1 MAEQI
6 STSVPPGARHKR
18 HLRNYLLDPSFQ
30 LKYANFVAAIALVL
44 GGTLGFLLWQTS
56 AEMVDQSKKAVALGN
71 NVIDESLKVSEV
83 VRMNIVKDPIYSEN
97 PVLQD
102 AFEADAKEQDA
113 KLREG
118 QAELRA
124 QAVALE
130 TQSAHYSRLLIAALG
145 VLVIALWLAGIVITH
160 KVAGPVYK
168 MKRQIRDLQ
177 KGNFKVP
184 SPLRKGDE
192 LKSFFDAFNDMVES
206 LRARQRDEIEQIDA
220 TLEAL
225 EKDVA
230 EEKLVSLRAVRAE
243 MAASLDP

>member
-44 GGTLGFLLWQTS
+44 SAALGYLLWQTS
-56 AEMVDQSKKAVALGN
+56 SEMVEQSRKAVALGKD
-71 NVIDESLKVSEV
+71 VIDESLKVSEV
-83 VRMNIVKDPIYSEN
+83 VRMNIVKDPVYSEN
-97 PVLQD
+97 PVLKD
-102 AFEADAKEQDA
+102 AFEADAKVQDE
-113 KLREG
+113 KLRQG
-118 QAELRA
+118 QADLR
-124 QAVALE
+124 QQSEALE
-130 TQSAHYSRLLIAALG
+130 TQSARYSRLLIAVLS
-145 VLVIALWLAGIVITH
+145 VLVVALWLAGIVITH

-206 LRARQRDEIEQIDA
+206 LRARQRDEIERIDA
-220 TLEAL
+220 TIEAL
-225 EKDVA
+225 SGNVP
-230 EEKLVSLRAVRAE
+230 EEKLAALRALRAE

>member
-6 STSVPPGARHKR
+6 STSAPPGARHKR

-44 GGTLGFLLWQTS
+44 SGALGYLLWQTS
-56 AEMVDQSKKAVALGN
+56 SEMVDQSRKAVALGKD
-71 NVIDESLKVSEV
+71 VIEESLKVSEV
-83 VRMNIVKDPIYSEN
+83 VRMNIVKDPIYSDN
-97 PVLQD
+97 PVLKD
-102 AFEADAKEQDA
+102 AFEADAQEQDE
-113 KLREG
+113 KLRRG
-118 QAELRA
+118 QAELHD
-124 QAVALE
+124 QAVLLE
-130 TQSAHYSRLLIAALG
+130 TQNTRYSRLLIAALG
-145 VLVIALWLAGIVITH
+145 ILVVALWLAGIVITH
-160 KVAGPVYK
+160 RVAGPVYK

-206 LRARQRDEIEQIDA
+206 LRARQRGEIERIDS

-225 EKDVA
+225 GKDVPD
-230 EEKLVSLRAVRAE
+230 EKLNSLRALRAE
-243 MAASLDP
+243 MAASLEP

>member
-44 GGTLGFLLWQTS
+44 SGTLGYLLWQTS
-56 AEMVDQSKKAVALGN
+56 SEMVDQSKKAVSLGKD
-71 NVIDESLKVSEV
+71 VIDESLKVSEV
-83 VRMNIVKDPIYSEN
+83 VRMNIIKDPVYSEN
-97 PVLQD
+97 PVLKD

-113 KLREG
+113 KLHQS
-118 QAELRA
+118 QAELRE
-124 QAVALE
+124 QAAALE
-130 TQSAHYSRLLIAALG
+130 TQSAHYSRLLIAALSL
-145 VLVIALWLAGIVITH
+145 LVIALWMAGIVITH

-177 KGNFKVP
+177 RGNFKVP

-206 LRARQRDEIEQIDA
+206 LRARQRDEIERIDA
-220 TLEAL
+220 TLESL
-225 EKDVA
+225 GQEVSD
-230 EEKLVSLRAVRAE
+230 EKLAPLRDLRSE
-243 MAASLDP
+243 MATSLEP